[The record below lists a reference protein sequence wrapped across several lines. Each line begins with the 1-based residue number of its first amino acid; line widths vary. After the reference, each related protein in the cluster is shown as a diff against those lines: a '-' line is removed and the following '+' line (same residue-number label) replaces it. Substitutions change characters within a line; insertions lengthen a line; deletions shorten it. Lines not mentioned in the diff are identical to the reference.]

1 MIILTII
8 LSALLAWKTRQS
20 AKRKKV
26 IERLRESYN
35 EAYNALQQEKQKTV
49 PRDSAGRFT
58 KKI

>member
-1 MIILTII
+1 MILLTII
-8 LSALLAWKTRQS
+8 LSALLAWKTGQS
-20 AKRKKV
+20 ARRRKV
-26 IERLRESYN
+26 IERLRKSYN